1 MEEEILILTK
11 NSNSVII
18 LSMIDNLYFL
28 QLTVY
33 QYNKK
38 KIKMDYSCIPVKLKS
53 FENPITLFSE
63 VSDEKID
70 VSKAKFR
77 AKNDII
83 CSKSEKQKEGKAIK
97 TYIVVQS
104 LNGLEDEEK
113 LKKELLKIFKRHWF
127 YKIKYMNFIN
137 KKINMRQL

>member
-83 CSKSEKQKEGKAIK
+83 CSKSEKQKEGQAVK

-104 LNGLEDEEK
+104 INGLEDEERM
-113 LKKELLKIFKRHWF
+113 KKELLKIFKRRWF
-127 YKIKYMNFIN
+127 YKIKYIKFIN
-137 KKINMRQL
+137 KKLSMRQL